1 MKIICAWCTKEIG
14 QKPDQD
20 ENSNSEITHG
30 ICRPC
35 KSYYLSNEDR
45 TLDKFL
51 NQLNAP
57 VLMVNPQGEI
67 LLANDQALQFLD
79 KDLDSVR
86 GFKGGDV
93 MECAYAKLPQGCGN
107 TKHCVACTIRNNV
120 LETFKTGRSL
130 KRVPAFLNRLDRHSV
145 HTIKFLIST
154 ERLDDVVL
162 LRIDELLGSGDQQHI
177 QMTRTMDA

>member
-14 QKPDQD
+14 EKPDQH
-20 ENSNSEITHG
+20 ENLNSEITHG

-35 KSYYLSNEDR
+35 KNYFLSDEDR

-57 VLMVNPQGEI
+57 VLMVNPQGEVA
-67 LLANDQALQFLD
+67 LANDQALQLLD
-79 KDLDSVR
+79 KDLGLVK

-93 MECAYAKLPQGCGN
+93 MECAYAKLPQGCGH

-120 LETFKTGRSL
+120 MKTHETGRSL
-130 KRVPAFLNRLDRHSV
+130 KQVPAFLNRLDRHSV

-162 LRIDELLGSGDQQHI
+162 LRIDEVMGRTDQ
-177 QMTRTMDA
+177 